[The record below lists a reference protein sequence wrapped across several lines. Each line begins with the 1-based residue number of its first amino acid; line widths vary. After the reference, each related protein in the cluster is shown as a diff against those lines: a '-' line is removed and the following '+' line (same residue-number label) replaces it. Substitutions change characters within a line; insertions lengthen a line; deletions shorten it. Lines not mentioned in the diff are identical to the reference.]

1 MIFIAELGLNHDGNF
16 DLIYEMIKE
25 SKLAGA
31 DIAKFQFGWR
41 DKPGEINC
49 IDEKQA
55 LQIKKW
61 CDYFEIEMMVSPIT
75 PAGYNL
81 AKKLSLKKCKI
92 ASRTVVDHP
101 ELCKEIINNNT
112 YEKIFCSLGFWNEKT
127 LPFKDVNNNLNYL
140 FCVSKYPTY
149 PDELKNF
156 PKNFNSSNCIGYS
169 DHTHGIATCLLAIS
183 RGAKVIEKH
192 FTLNKTSQ
200 VIRDHVLSATPEE
213 FRNLVN
219 IGREIS
225 KLSNL

>member
-75 PAGYNL
+75 PSGYNI
-81 AKKLSLKKCKI
+81 AKEANADTTNPLYNAPITFLLLPNLTKKVPIIDVKI
-92 ASRTVVDHP
+92 HAPPIV
-101 ELCKEIINNNT
+101 K
-112 YEKIFCSLGFWNEKT
+112 G
-127 LPFKDVNNNLNYL
+127 
-140 FCVSKYPTY
+140 
-149 PDELKNF
+149 
-156 PKNFNSSNCIGYS
+156 
-169 DHTHGIATCLLAIS
+169 
-183 RGAKVIEKH
+183 
-192 FTLNKTSQ
+192 
-200 VIRDHVLSATPEE
+200 
-213 FRNLVN
+213 
-219 IGREIS
+219 
-225 KLSNL
+225 